1 MGRDGRKGIKRRQGG
16 GNEGGKRSDKEERRG
31 GRKDPIKYI
40 NPKKPK
46 QTNHEFQM
54 IKRINEQTKEQ
65 LIDHSNTL
73 VIKRN
78 KQNKAHQAKLRGEKK
93 ETVKQTMYNNQK
105 TRLNESQ
112 TNIQQSKT
120 TKRQNDIGSVEA
132 SVNPNLS
139 SKASP
144 NIFFFF
150 FFFFSPLAL
159 FRPDL
164 DHRSPAKKL
173 LSIRPSPQ
181 GHPSNPTTRF
191 PNKLISFEVAIPF
204 KLQMCNLMLTLH
216 VSDFILHRSSLIIH
230 NLSFITCH
238 DLRRPAP
245 VIIFQHEYG
254 PAGSLGAG
262 AEAVFTNMPQ
272 SRTLTLN
279 LKVPE
284 PWLVEP
290 TSAM

>member
-1 MGRDGRKGIKRRQGG
+1 
-16 GNEGGKRSDKEERRG
+16 
-31 GRKDPIKYI
+31 
-40 NPKKPK
+40 
-46 QTNHEFQM
+46 
-54 IKRINEQTKEQ
+54 
-65 LIDHSNTL
+65 
-73 VIKRN
+73 
-78 KQNKAHQAKLRGEKK
+78 
-93 ETVKQTMYNNQK
+93 
-105 TRLNESQ
+105 
-112 TNIQQSKT
+112 
-120 TKRQNDIGSVEA
+120 
-132 SVNPNLS
+132 
-139 SKASP
+139 
-144 NIFFFF
+144 
-150 FFFFSPLAL
+150 
-159 FRPDL
+159 
-164 DHRSPAKKL
+164 
-173 LSIRPSPQ
+173 
-181 GHPSNPTTRF
+181 
-191 PNKLISFEVAIPF
+191 
-204 KLQMCNLMLTLH
+204 MCNLMLTLH